1 MSAICR
7 AKKLQFVG
15 LVAVVLCFTPFLAVS
30 QSGSRVQKLAD
41 IEFDAIAEMSGL
53 AVSRRYEDVIWM
65 HNDSG
70 DEPRLFATNFQ
81 GRVIMP
87 SFLRNFYHGEE
98 AESGKQPW
106 PGLSIATA
114 ANIDWEDIA
123 VDDDFIYIA
132 DMGNNGNARR
142 DLGVYLLA
150 EPNPRSRPIARPF
163 KFIPV
168 RYPEQESYPPS
179 PPANWQFDSEAV
191 FVQQGRLY
199 FLTKHRGLSI
209 NEPAAG
215 THLYRLDTTDSD
227 RINDL
232 TRIDSF
238 DDAFFITAAELSPDG
253 LQLAAVGYT
262 ELWLF
267 ENPLGVDGWLSGQAR
282 RLELDI
288 DFTGFIESLTW
299 LESDSLLIG
308 NEDEEW
314 FTVKVSDL
322 SLHDDVSRTEQ
333 GLREFRDYVI
343 RRR

>member
-81 GRVIMP
+81 GRVIIP

-132 DMGNNGNARR
+132 DVVRAFALAVEKVIASGIYN
-142 DLGVYLLA
+142 LGTGVA
-150 EPNPRSRPIARPF
+150 T
-163 KFIPV
+163 PV
-168 RYPEQESYPPS
+168 LEIVE
-179 PPANWQFDSEAV
+179 
-191 FVQQGRLY
+191 
-199 FLTKHRGLSI
+199 
-209 NEPAAG
+209 
-215 THLYRLDTTDSD
+215 
-227 RINDL
+227 
-232 TRIDSF
+232 
-238 DDAFFITAAELSPDG
+238 AAERVIGGSTTISK
-253 LQLAAVGYT
+253 V
-262 ELWLF
+262 
-267 ENPLGVDGWLSGQAR
+267 
-282 RLELDI
+282 
-288 DFTGFIESLTW
+288 
-299 LESDSLLIG
+299 LESRTPTSEDKVGIWAG
-308 NEDEEW
+308 NRWSKENLGWEPETTLEE
-314 FTVKVSDL
+314 
-322 SLHDDVSRTEQ
+322 
-333 GLREFRDYVI
+333 GI
-343 RRR
+343 RKIWKWKQ